1 MLLNFYMVS
10 EEYARDSFSDIEVRD
25 GIWYSEIFDGTVD
38 GWYMSRIYDPQSSIM
53 IDVTGDYDFSREAID
68 LFDVIK

>member
-38 GWYMSRIYDPQSSIM
+38 GWYMSRIYDPQSSVM
-53 IDVTGDYDFSREAID
+53 MDATGDYAFDWEAMG
-68 LFDVIK
+68 LFDVLR